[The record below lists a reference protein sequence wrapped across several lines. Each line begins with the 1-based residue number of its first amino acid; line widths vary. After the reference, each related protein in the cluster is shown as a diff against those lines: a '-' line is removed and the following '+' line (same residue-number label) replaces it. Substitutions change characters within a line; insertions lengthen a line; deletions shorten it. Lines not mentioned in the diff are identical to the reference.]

1 MHGRG
6 VAEGIIADFVKDLV
20 RRNRIIP
27 KLDPNIHR
35 PRILWKNHSLL
46 SRLGTLLITK
56 SSRCSRRPT
65 DERGASL
72 RSLFVPFK
80 FSLLLTAEHGGK
92 ETYLENDRSFQKFK
106 IVLTFC

>member
-1 MHGRG
+1 MVGV
-6 VAEGIIADFVKDLV
+6 VAEGIIEDCAKDLV
-20 RRNRIIP
+20 REIGFLP

-46 SRLGTLLITK
+46 NHLGTLLITK

>member
-1 MHGRG
+1 VHGRG

-65 DERGASL
+65 DERDASL
-72 RSLFVPFK
+72 RFLFVPQVLPSSNCWARK
-80 FSLLLTAEHGGK
+80 SNKDIEIL
-92 ETYLENDRSFQKFK
+92 SFFVVKKFK
-106 IVLTFC
+106 WY